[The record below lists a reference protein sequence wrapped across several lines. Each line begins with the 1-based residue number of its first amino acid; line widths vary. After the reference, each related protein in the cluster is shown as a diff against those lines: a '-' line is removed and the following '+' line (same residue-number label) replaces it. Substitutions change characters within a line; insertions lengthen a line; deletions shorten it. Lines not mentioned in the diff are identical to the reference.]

1 MILEILLCPF
11 QQAFHI
17 CMGPMSRRKQGNSSY
32 WYWGKMS
39 LGRKYKTTKLVKRSF
54 GAMGVNDG
62 KGSKGSFLDFLV
74 RSAFGL
80 TLWSTSTAYFGVTY
94 VIFNLQKQYTF
105 QESS

>member
-1 MILEILLCPF
+1 MSFSTSLSHLYGAHVQKKAGKFVLLVL
-11 QQAFHI
+11 
-17 CMGPMSRRKQGNSSY
+17 
-32 WYWGKMS
+32 GKRS

-80 TLWSTSTAYFGVTY
+80 TLQSTSTAYFGVTF
-94 VIFNLQKQYTF
+94 VIFILQKQYTF